1 MRFKLQDYYSIVFEP
16 ELLAEIEKY
25 GTLAKLEKD
34 DLLID
39 VGTKITQ
46 VPLLLNGAVKIVR
59 EDKNGDEIVL
69 YFLERG
75 DTCAISFVNCLNHS
89 KSKVRGIAEKESE
102 AIYIPVKKLEE
113 WMGKYKSWREFVIE
127 SYSSRLDEMIEA
139 IDTLA
144 FMKMDKRLFKYLSDK
159 VKIMRDTTLNTT
171 HQEIAIDLNTS
182 RVVVSRLL
190 KQLENDGKIILHRNK
205 IEVLE
210 Y

>member
-1 MRFKLQDYYSIVFEP
+1 MRNKLQDYFNVVFES
-16 ELLAEIEKY
+16 ELLEEIIKY
-25 GTLAKLEKD
+25 GTLVTIKKNE
-34 DLLID
+34 LLID
-39 VGTKITQ
+39 VGNRITQ
-46 VPLLLNGAVKIVR
+46 VPLLLNGAIKIVR
-59 EDKNGDEIVL
+59 EDENGDEIVL

-75 DTCAISFVNCLNHS
+75 DTCAISFVNCLNNS
-89 KSKVRGIAEKESE
+89 KSKVRGVAEKDSE

-113 WMGKYKSWREFVIE
+113 WMATYKTWREFVIE

-144 FMKMDKRLFKYLSDK
+144 FMKMDKRLYKYLSDK
-159 VKIMRDTTLNTT
+159 VKIMRDPSLNTT
-171 HQEIAIDLNTS
+171 HLQIALDLNTS

-190 KQLENDGKIILHRNK
+190 KQLENEGKIKLFRNK

>member
-1 MRFKLQDYYSIVFEP
+1 MRIKLEDYYSIVFEP
-16 ELLAEIEKY
+16 KLLLEIEKY
-25 GTLAKLEKD
+25 GTLVTIKKG

-39 VGTKITQ
+39 VGSTITQ
-46 VPLLLNGAVKIVR
+46 VPLLLSGAVKIIR

-75 DTCAISFVNCLNHS
+75 DTCAISFVNCLNKA
-89 KSKVRGIAEKESE
+89 KSKVRGVAEKDSE

-113 WMGKYKSWREFVIE
+113 WMAEYKTWREFVIE

-144 FMKMDKRLFKYLSDK
+144 FMKMDERLYKYLSDK
-159 VKIMRDTTLNTT
+159 VKIMRDPTLNTT
-171 HQEIAIDLNTS
+171 HQQIAIDLNTS

-190 KQLENDGKIILHRNK
+190 KQLEIAGKIKLYRNK
-205 IEVLE
+205 IEVLV